1 MADGFFGDEAEAGG
15 PEAVEAGGDGG
26 FAGADHVDAL
36 GDFGAEFE
44 DFAAVGF
51 DVDVGEIFTVEDFE
65 EVFGFEGAVEGA
77 APAGPEGSL
86 GAADFDGLMMFEGG
100 EGLGD
105 DGVAAIGVFEHG
117 AEVVEEGGALG
128 VAGVA
133 VGVEFDG
140 VAAGLEVPAGEV
152 EEVDGFFEDP
162 GADAGLVV
170 APTGG
175 ALAVGFAGEFDEDV
189 LGIADGAGVDDVFD
203 FAPL

>member
-44 DFAAVGF
+44 DFAA
-51 DVDVGEIFTVEDFE
+51 GEIFTVEDFE

>member
-26 FAGADHVDAL
+26 FTGADHVDAL

-44 DFAAVGF
+44 DFATVGF
-51 DVDVGEIFTVEDFE
+51 DVDVGEIFTVEDFK
-65 EVFGFEGAVEGA
+65 EVFGFDGAVEGA
-77 APAGPEGSL
+77 APVGPEGSL
-86 GAADFDGLMMFEGG
+86 GAADFDGLMMLEGG

-105 DGVAAIGVFEHG
+105 DGVAAVGVFEHG

-128 VAGVA
+128 VAGIA

-162 GADAGLVV
+162 GADAVLIVTP
-170 APTGG
+170 AGG

-189 LGIADGAGVDDVFD
+189 LGIAYGA
-203 FAPL
+203 